1 MEIAIGIGE
10 EKQGFEAGKE
20 AAKQA
25 FKKIAK
31 PNLVILFSSVSLDIP
46 DVLRGVREIFKD
58 CQIIGCSSSK
68 EIAFDRVL
76 DNSCVLMAISSSLTI
91 KTGVGRDFSKDAR
104 KAGEELANS
113 LIEGVK
119 EPRGTLFLFSDGV
132 SGNGTQMVKGIYN
145 VLGPYV
151 HLLGGAAG
159 DNCQFLKTYQIINDE
174 VLTDS
179 IVAALV
185 LSDTPIAGVGIKH
198 GFTPYGDPMVITKAE
213 GNRIHQLDGKPAFDA
228 YISHFKFK
236 EKIEPIDFRKIEET
250 HTHPLGSPQMR
261 EEYLIRHFVCANPD
275 RSIVCSA
282 ELPENSV
289 VRVMKA
295 TKDSLISSAS
305 FASKEALASLKGK
318 KAKAVHIFNCISR
331 VWILN
336 DEAGKE
342 IDEVKKVFGE
352 DVPLFGFYTFGEI
365 GQLKEGPPLFHNKTI
380 VVCAII

>member
-1 MEIAIGIGE
+1 MEIAIGVGR
-10 EKQGFEAGKE
+10 EKEGFKAGKGAASE
-20 AAKQA
+20 AAKKI
-25 FKKIAK
+25 KKPSLI
-31 PNLVILFSSVSLDIP
+31 ILFSSTSLNIP
-46 DVLRGVREIFKD
+46 DVLRGVKDVFTD

-91 KTGVGRDFSKDAR
+91 KTGVGRDFSKDGR

-145 VLGPYV
+145 VLGPNV
-151 HLLGGAAG
+151 NVVGGAAG
-159 DNCQFLKTYQIINDE
+159 DNCQFLKTYQIINNE
-174 VLTDS
+174 VLSDS
-179 IVAALV
+179 IVGALI
-185 LSDTPIAGVGIKH
+185 LSDAPIVGVGIKH

-228 YISHFKFK
+228 YLSHFKLK
-236 EKIEPIDFRKIEET
+236 EKIEPDDFRKIEET

-275 RSIVCSA
+275 RSITCSA
-282 ELPENSV
+282 ELLPNSV

-295 TKDSLISSAS
+295 TKNSLISAAS
-305 FASKEALASLKGK
+305 EAANEAFASLRGK
-318 KAKAVHIFNCISR
+318 KPKAVLIFNCISR

-336 DEAGKE
+336 DEAERE
-342 IDEVKKVFGE
+342 IDEVKNVFGE
-352 DVPLFGFYTFGEI
+352 DIPLFGFYTFGEI
-365 GQLKEGPPLFHNKTI
+365 SQLKEGPPLFHNKTI
-380 VVCAII
+380 VVGAIV